1 MGETV
6 DEQGLTLTAT
16 GDAPPDRNAALRTD
30 DGRTDSAGRAARQ
43 TSFRRRVATF
53 AAYARARL
61 GPSVAATVSVLEK
74 VRDRSCAMRRAGER
88 RESANVPT
96 FEEAAETAR
105 KEWLRAI
112 SCFDQV
118 VDPDLIDYATYSL
131 RAAERKYVYLLKK
144 AREESA
150 SAAHT
155 STR

>member
-1 MGETV
+1 M
-6 DEQGLTLTAT
+6 DERGLTMTAT
-16 GDAPPDRNAALRTD
+16 GDAPPGRDGVLRTG

-43 TSFRRRVATF
+43 TFFRRRVVTF
-53 AAYARARL
+53 AAHARARL
-61 GPSVAATVSVLEK
+61 GSGVAVTGSVLEK
-74 VRDRSCAMRRAGER
+74 VRNGSCTMRRAVER

-96 FEEAAETAR
+96 FEEAAEIAR

-112 SCFDQV
+112 SYFDQV

>member
-1 MGETV
+1 MGETA

-16 GDAPPDRNAALRTD
+16 GDAAPGRNGALRTD
-30 DGRTDSAGRAARQ
+30 DCRTGSGGRAARQ
-43 TSFRRRVATF
+43 TSFRRCVATF

-61 GPSVAATVSVLEK
+61 GPSVAATVSVLGK
-74 VRDRSCAMRRAGER
+74 VRDRSCAMRGDGEG

-112 SCFDQV
+112 SYFDQV